1 MTTPKKQ
8 GPKLVRIEIH
18 MVQGLRAA
26 IVEHIPDRGLI
37 PITGKNGS
45 GKTSLLRAV
54 NGAMGGAARVNERPV
69 NDASEDGTG
78 YTDLL
83 LSEGW
88 QVRRNHTPSNPKG
101 SLYVRGPDKGKYG
114 QAKLDELNRGADPD
128 LQGFFGLPLV
138 RKTEILLGLGKDTEL
153 PAKLSGK
160 KAAWKKLYDERT
172 PAISEQRRARAV
184 PRPEG
189 TKPEP
194 VDTAA
199 AIAEVHKLQ
208 AVERRRESMVREVER
223 AREVAAREASDAR
236 KAAEREAIE
245 AENTFGLADHEAQKA
260 SSEVRRLRA
269 LLKDAESEET
279 RWCEAA
285 GDAANVAGRL
295 RAAVALVPPAD
306 EIPAP
311 DLPPDPTGAIE
322 SYMAHIASAEAV
334 ARSMRPWEAYEAA
347 QVDGDRATAE
357 VASLTAEMDAVEAE
371 RIALIEAAQIPVAD
385 LSFDSDGVPIYRG
398 RPLEVASGGE
408 RVRIA
413 LAVAKAAGLGFT
425 LIDEG
430 DVLDD
435 DMLAEIDAEAR
446 EEPGVQVL
454 ICSVGRSG
462 PGLVQVVD
470 GEARSVEVG

>member
-1 MTTPKKQ
+1 MTTEKKH
-8 GPKLVRIEIH
+8 GPKLVRIEIR

-26 IVEHIPDRGLI
+26 LVEHIPDRGLV

-78 YTDLL
+78 YTDILL
-83 LSEGW
+83 DEGW
-88 QVRRNHTPSNPKG
+88 RVKRHHTPANPKG
-101 SLYVRGPDKGKYG
+101 SLYVKGPDGGKYG
-114 QAKLDELNRGADPD
+114 QAKLDELNHGADPD
-128 LQGFFGLPLV
+128 LQGFFGLPLA
-138 RKTEILLGLGKDTEL
+138 RKTEILLGLGRDAEL
-153 PAKLSGK
+153 PAKLATK
-160 KAAWKKLYDERT
+160 KAKWKQLFEERT
-172 PAISEQRRARAV
+172 PAISEQRRARTV

-189 TKPEP
+189 VKPVA
-194 VDTAA
+194 VDTVAA
-199 AIAEVHKLQ
+199 MSRIQELR
-208 AVERRRESMVREVER
+208 AVEHRREDMIREVER
-223 AREVAAREASDAR
+223 AMERAARKASDAR
-236 KAAEREAIE
+236 KEAEREA
-245 AENTFGLADHEAQKA
+245 A
-260 SSEVRRLRA
+260 
-269 LLKDAESEET
+269 DAESALV
-279 RWCEAA
+279 RAAYEAKNA
-285 GDAANVAGRL
+285 GAEVLRL
-295 RAAVALVPPAD
+295 RAALRDAEKAEQHASHAEAETAKVAEHLRASVELVPLAE
-306 EIPAP
+306 EIPYP
-311 DLPPDPTGAIE
+311 ELPPDPTEAIE
-322 SYMAHIASAEAV
+322 AHMAHIASAEAV

-347 QVDGDRATAE
+347 QVDAERATAE
-357 VASLTAEMDAVEAE
+357 VNRITAEMDAVEAE
-371 RIALIEAAQIPVAD
+371 RIALIEAAEIPVSG
-385 LSFDSDGVPIYRG
+385 LSFDSDAVPIYHG

-446 EEPGVQVL
+446 KDPGVQVL

-470 GEARSVEVG
+470 GEARSVGPA

>member
-1 MTTPKKQ
+1 MSDKKH
-8 GPKLVRIEIH
+8 GPKLVRIEVH

-26 IVEHIPDRGLI
+26 LVEHIPDRGLI

-83 LSEGW
+83 LDEGW
-88 QVRRNHTPSNPKG
+88 KVRRNHTPSNPKG
-101 SLYVRGPDKGKYG
+101 SLYVKGPDGGKYG
-114 QAKLDELNRGADPD
+114 QAKLDELNHFADPD
-128 LQGFFGLPLV
+128 LQGFFGLPLA
-138 RKTEILLGLGKDTEL
+138 RKTEILLGLGKDAEL
-153 PAKLSGK
+153 PKKLAAKKGV
-160 KAAWKKLYDERT
+160 WKQLYDERT

-184 PRPEG
+184 PRPDG
-189 TKPEP
+189 DKPEP

-199 AIAEVHKLQ
+199 AIAEVRKLREQ
-208 AVERRRESMVREVER
+208 DRVRQEAARAVAEEERRVQRIAGDIARQEAKVVGLRADLHAAEADLEDMKKDRRRYEAGVRAER
-223 AREVAAREASDAR
+223 ARVDALPDPT
-236 KAAEREAIE
+236 EAIE
-245 AENTFGLADHEAQKA
+245 A
-260 SSEVRRLRA
+260 
-269 LLKDAESEET
+269 
-279 RWCEAA
+279 
-285 GDAANVAGRL
+285 
-295 RAAVALVPPAD
+295 
-306 EIPAP
+306 
-311 DLPPDPTGAIE
+311 
-322 SYMAHIASAEAV
+322 YMAHIASAEAV

-347 QVDGDRATAE
+347 QVDAEHATAE
-357 VASLTAEMDAVEAE
+357 ATRITAEMDKVEAE
-371 RIALIEAAQIPVAD
+371 RVALIEAAEIPVPG
-385 LSFDSDGVPIYRG
+385 LSFDSDGVPIYHG

-446 EEPGVQVL
+446 KDPGVQVL

-470 GEARSVEVG
+470 GEARSVGAS